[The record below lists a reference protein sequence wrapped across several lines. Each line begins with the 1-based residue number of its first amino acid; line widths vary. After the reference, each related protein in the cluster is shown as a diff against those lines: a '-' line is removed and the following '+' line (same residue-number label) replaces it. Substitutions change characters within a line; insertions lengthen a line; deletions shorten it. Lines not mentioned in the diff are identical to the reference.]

1 MKMSFNCR
9 GYFFILN
16 NPVFKLIQIYLQNL
30 KLGQG
35 TEASKW
41 PSQVSK
47 EVIRRRGRR
56 EG

>member
-16 NPVFKLIQIYLQNL
+16 NPVFKLIQIYLQSL

-35 TEASKW
+35 TEASQW

-47 EVIRRRGRR
+47 EVIKRRGRR